1 MKRLDEASTFIVM
14 HDQKPSFEQLRIWLD
29 KICNDIAIKYGL
41 LTPSGKPRKAFVLDT
56 LLKYSCRGCI
66 RKALQHHEADGRV
79 DALYIQ
85 NHRLAIGLLIEGL
98 RSIFESSGL
107 SLNVGLEVTGDFGK
121 SDVVVKPTWTGV
133 SVKLETFEI
142 IIEVKTG
149 NGLSYSQIVRY
160 LLENPNSVGVV
171 WRVLPDQILVIDPV
185 KHHFLL
191 ELCLLAAVIRGLD
204 ILNGRIEECSH
215 SMARN
220 PKFEIKDAQKILE
233 SYMAA
238 LEKSLPKVVMT
249 VYEIVRNRNAKTE
262 TITREGVV
270 YGGLF

>member
-133 SVKLETFEI
+133 SVRYVSAGGTLNF
-142 IIEVKTG
+142 VKFLYFVTSSSLIFSRV
-149 NGLSYSQIVRY
+149 NLLGLIS
-160 LLENPNSVGVV
+160 
-171 WRVLPDQILVIDPV
+171 
-185 KHHFLL
+185 
-191 ELCLLAAVIRGLD
+191 C
-204 ILNGRIEECSH
+204 
-215 SMARN
+215 
-220 PKFEIKDAQKILE
+220 IKI
-233 SYMAA
+233 
-238 LEKSLPKVVMT
+238 
-249 VYEIVRNRNAKTE
+249 
-262 TITREGVV
+262 
-270 YGGLF
+270 